1 MHYMYAGDSKVN
13 LSVLTEGQVL
23 LTRPEFWVNFESKMA
38 LLDLLDID

>member
-23 LTRPEFWVNFESKMA
+23 WPEFWVNLESKMA